1 MNKKTAL
8 ITGAS
13 RGIGEGIAKEF
24 AKNGYNLVLTCLK
37 SEGKLNALANK
48 LHKNL
53 DTEILTHCGDI
64 SHEFFVEE
72 VLDSVKVF
80 FGKIDVLVNNAGV
93 WEDGLVHEMSLDSF
107 RRIIDVNVVGT
118 YMMTKAF
125 VPMMISQKSGCIIN
139 VSSIWGNHGASMES
153 AYSASKGA
161 INAFT
166 KSLAYELAPSNIRV
180 NAIAPGVIDTDMN
193 SSYTKQEKEDLV
205 NRIPL
210 NRFGTPA
217 DIGKTALGIVNSLYM
232 TGQIITVDGGFL

>member
-37 SEGKLNALANK
+37 SESKLNAIANN

-72 VLDSVKVF
+72 VLDSVKMF
-80 FGKIDVLVNNAGV
+80 FGKIDVLVNNAGI
-93 WEDGLVHEMSLDSF
+93 WESGLVHEMPAENF
-107 RRIIDVNVVGT
+107 KRIIDVNVIGT

-139 VSSIWGNHGASMES
+139 ISSIWGNRGASMES

-166 KSLAYELAPSNIRV
+166 QSLAYELAPSNIRV

-193 SSYTKQEKEDLV
+193 NSYTKQEKAELTE
-205 NRIPL
+205 RISL
-210 NRFGTPA
+210 NRFGSPE
-217 DIGKTALGIVNSLYM
+217 DIGKAALGIVNSPYM